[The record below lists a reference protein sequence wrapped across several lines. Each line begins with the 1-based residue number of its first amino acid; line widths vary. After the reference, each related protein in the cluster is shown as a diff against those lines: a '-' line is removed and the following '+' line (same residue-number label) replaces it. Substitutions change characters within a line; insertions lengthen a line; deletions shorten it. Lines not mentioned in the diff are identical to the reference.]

1 MNLVVLQGT
10 EAACG
15 VNTGAASNFGSA
27 SAVRLFNGGT
37 TPHLVTLEQA
47 DGTDIGTVT
56 IGAKESVVLKKSPTD
71 KIFAADAAVLG
82 VAVGFSH

>member
-1 MNLVVLQGT
+1 MNTVVLQGT

-15 VNTGAASNFGSA
+15 TATGTASNFGNA

-37 TPHLVTLEQA
+37 APHLVTLEQT

-71 KIFAADAAVLG
+71 KIFAANAAVLG